1 MSASQTALVTN
12 PTSVSTFATTYTVFM
27 FNPNILGAY
36 YNLVEDYAS
45 MMGGGIMNPQVLPE
59 SVIGKGGGGFIVPG
73 QSDPVKD
80 PLVPFS
86 NTSFSL
92 NSLLADPELFLNEIS
107 SGCSRPYQKVQ
118 WFSEPVLPA
127 LSHQPELQGFS
138 YSSLSSSLWTKVQV
152 CDFQSP
158 TLSVGSVEVLV
169 QPLHDV
175 AVVEL
180 QVAWLS
186 WFRILDPGMF
196 QRLEETDVN
205 LFVVIKTSV
214 NVPVLE
220 KTIVERLL
228 LLKMVKSFV
237 HPYRLG
243 LIEFLKNSV
252 FLIMNLCDKK

>member
-1 MSASQTALVTN
+1 MSASQPAFVTN
-12 PTSVSTFATTYTVFM
+12 ATSASTFATTYTVFM

-45 MMGGGIMNPQVLPE
+45 LMGGGSMNPQVLPE
-59 SVIGKGGGGFIVPG
+59 SVMGRGGGGFIVPG
-73 QSDPVKD
+73 QADPVRD
-80 PLVPFS
+80 PFVPFS

-92 NSLLADPELFLNEIS
+92 NSLLADPELLLNEIS
-107 SGCSRPYQKVQ
+107 SGCSRPDQKVQ

-180 QVAWLS
+180 Q
-186 WFRILDPGMF
+186 
-196 QRLEETDVN
+196 RLEETDVT
-205 LFVVIKTSV
+205 LFVFIKTLV

-243 LIEFLKNSV
+243 LIEF
-252 FLIMNLCDKK
+252 KKFSFSHHELVRQEVA